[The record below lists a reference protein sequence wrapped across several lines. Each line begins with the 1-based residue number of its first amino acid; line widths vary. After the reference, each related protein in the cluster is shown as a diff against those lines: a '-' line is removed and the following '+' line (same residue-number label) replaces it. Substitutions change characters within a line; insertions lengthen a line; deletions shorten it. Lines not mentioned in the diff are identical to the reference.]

1 MEVQEKKMK
10 IVRAD
15 EMGFCYGVARAADM
29 VEELIEDNKKIYI
42 LGMLIHN
49 PTYLEKIHKEGV
61 VTVEEEDFL
70 SGKVEIPE
78 GSTVVLRAHG
88 ARKELVDKLQNMK
101 VETID
106 TTCPYVTK
114 SIVVK
119 LREEE
124 KREVI
129 YIGDKNH
136 PEVKAVLSYGK
147 KIPVIETLEE
157 LERANFDKEKEY
169 SFVVQKTYDNSKFDK
184 IKQFAKAN
192 FREAIFKD
200 DLCGA
205 TYERQEAIGR
215 LAKEV
220 DMLIVI
226 GGKMSSNTQKL
237 YKIGKDL
244 NEKTYLIEEKNEINK
259 EWFQGIKSIGLS
271 AGASTPDYLID
282 EVEEYLKKILQK

>member
-29 VEELIEDNKKIYI
+29 VEELIEDNKKIYV

-114 SIVVK
+114 SILVK

-157 LERANFDKEKEY
+157 LEIANFDREKEY

-259 EWFQGIKSIGLS
+259 NWFQGIKSIGLS

>member
-29 VEELIEDNKKIYI
+29 VEELIEGNKKIYI

-78 GSTVVLRAHG
+78 GSIVVLRAHG
-88 ARKELVDKLQNMK
+88 ARKELIDKLENMR

-114 SIVVK
+114 SILVK

-157 LERANFDKEKEY
+157 LEIANFDKEKEY

-259 EWFQGIKSIGLS
+259 NWFQGIKSIGLS

-282 EVEEYLKKILQK
+282 EVEEYLKGIL

>member
-1 MEVQEKKMK
+1 MK

-15 EMGFCYGVARAADM
+15 ELGFCYGVARAADM
-29 VEELIEDNKKIYI
+29 VESLIVENKKIYV

-49 PTYLEKIHKEGV
+49 PTYLNKIHGEGV

-70 SGKVEIPE
+70 SGKVEIPL

-88 ARKELVDKLQNMK
+88 ARKELVDKLEGMK
-101 VETID
+101 VEVVD

-124 KREVI
+124 NKEVI
-129 YIGDKNH
+129 YIGDREH

-147 KIPVIETLEE
+147 PIMVVETLDD
-157 LERANFDKEKEY
+157 LKNSGLDTQKEY
-169 SFVVQKTYDNSKFDK
+169 SFVVQKTYDNNKFDA
-184 IKQFAKAN
+184 IKEYAKAT
-192 FREAIFKD
+192 FKEARFKD

-205 TYERQEAIGR
+205 TYERQEAIAR
-215 LAKEV
+215 MSKEV
-220 DMLIVI
+220 DAVIVI
-226 GGKMSSNTQKL
+226 GGRMSSNTQKL
-237 YKIGKDL
+237 YKIAKGL
-244 NEKTYLIEEKNEINK
+244 NERSYLIEETHEINEK
-259 EWFQGIKSIGLS
+259 WFEGVSSVGIS

-282 EVEEYLKKILQK
+282 EVEDRIKEINM

>member
-1 MEVQEKKMK
+1 MK

-49 PTYLEKIHKEGV
+49 PTYLEKIHREGV

-114 SIVVK
+114 SILVK

-147 KIPVIETLEE
+147 KISVIETLEE
-157 LERANFDKEKEY
+157 LEIANFDREKEY

-259 EWFQGIKSIGLS
+259 NWFQGIKSIGLS

>member
-29 VEELIEDNKKIYI
+29 VEELIEDNKKIYV

-114 SIVVK
+114 SILVK

-157 LERANFDKEKEY
+157 LEIANFDREKEY

-192 FREAIFKD
+192 FKEAVFKD

-282 EVEEYLKKILQK
+282 EVEEYLKGIL

>member
-29 VEELIEDNKKIYI
+29 VEELIEDNKKIYV

-114 SIVVK
+114 SILVK

-157 LERANFDKEKEY
+157 LEIANFDREKEY

-282 EVEEYLKKILQK
+282 EVEEYLKGIL

>member
-1 MEVQEKKMK
+1 MK

-15 EMGFCYGVARAADM
+15 ELGFCYGVARASDM
-29 VEELIEDNKKIYI
+29 VEGLIEENKNIYI

-49 PTYLEKIHKEGV
+49 PVYLNKIQGLGV
-61 VTVEEEDFL
+61 VTLDEEDFL
-70 SGKVEIPE
+70 NDKVQIPV

-88 ARKELVDKLQNMK
+88 ARKELMDKLEGMNVEK
-101 VETID
+101 VD

-114 SIVVK
+114 SILVK

-147 KIPVIETLEE
+147 KIPIIENLEQ
-157 LERANFDKEKEY
+157 LENSDLDRDIEY
-169 SFVVQKTYDNSKFDK
+169 SFVVQKTYDNQKFDA
-184 IKQFAKAN
+184 IKSYAKEK
-192 FREAIFKD
+192 FKKVIFKD

-205 TYERQEAIGR
+205 TYERQEAISR

-220 DMLIVI
+220 DLVIVI
-226 GGKMSSNTQKL
+226 GGQMSSNTQKL
-237 YKIGKDL
+237 YKMSKSINK
-244 NEKTYLIEEKNEINK
+244 NTYLVEDKNDISKIWFSGINSV
-259 EWFQGIKSIGLS
+259 GIS
-271 AGASTPDYLID
+271 AGASTPDYVID
-282 EVEEYLKKILQK
+282 EVEEKIMSFSRI

>member
-49 PTYLEKIHKEGV
+49 PTYLEKIHREGV

-78 GSTVVLRAHG
+78 GSIVVLRAHG
-88 ARKELVDKLQNMK
+88 ARKELIDKLENMR

-114 SIVVK
+114 SILVK

-157 LERANFDKEKEY
+157 LEIANFDKEKEY

-259 EWFQGIKSIGLS
+259 NWFQGIKSIGLS

-282 EVEEYLKKILQK
+282 EVEEYLKGIL

>member
-29 VEELIEDNKKIYI
+29 VEELIDGNKKIYI

-49 PTYLEKIHKEGV
+49 PTYLEKIHREGV

-88 ARKELVDKLQNMK
+88 ARKELIDKLENMR

-114 SIVVK
+114 SILVK

-157 LERANFDKEKEY
+157 LEIANFDKEKEY

-259 EWFQGIKSIGLS
+259 NWFQGIKSIGLS

-282 EVEEYLKKILQK
+282 EVEEYLKGIL

>member
-1 MEVQEKKMK
+1 MR
-10 IVRAD
+10 ILRAD

-29 VEELIEDNKKIYI
+29 VEELMKENKKIYI

-49 PTYLEKIHKEGV
+49 PTYLEKIHKDGV

-70 SGKVEIPE
+70 SGKVNIPQ

-88 ARKELVDKLQNMK
+88 ARKELLDKLCNMT

-114 SIVVK
+114 SILVK
-119 LREEE
+119 LKEEE
-124 KREVI
+124 KKEVI

-147 KIPVIETLEE
+147 KIPVIESLEE
-157 LERANFDKEKEY
+157 LERANFDKNKEY
-169 SFVVQKTYDNSKFDK
+169 SFVVQKTYDNNKFDK
-184 IKQFAKAN
+184 IKEFAKSN
-192 FREAIFKD
+192 FKEAIFKD

-220 DMLIVI
+220 DLIIVI

-237 YKIGKDL
+237 YSIGKSL
-244 NEKTYLIEEKNEINK
+244 NTKTYLIEEKNEINI
-259 EWFQGIKSIGLS
+259 EWFKEVKTVGLS

-282 EVEEYLKKILQK
+282 EVEDYLKKICN

>member
-1 MEVQEKKMK
+1 MK

-29 VEELIEDNKKIYI
+29 VEELIEDNKKIYV

-88 ARKELVDKLQNMK
+88 ARKELIDKLENMR

-114 SIVVK
+114 SILVK

-157 LERANFDKEKEY
+157 LEIANFDKEKEY

-192 FREAIFKD
+192 FRETIFKD

>member
-1 MEVQEKKMK
+1 MEVQEKTMR

-88 ARKELVDKLQNMK
+88 ARKELIDKLENMI

-114 SIVVK
+114 SILVK

-157 LERANFDKEKEY
+157 LEIANFDKEKEY

-192 FREAIFKD
+192 FREAVFKD

-259 EWFQGIKSIGLS
+259 NWFQGIKSIGLS

-282 EVEEYLKKILQK
+282 EVEEYLKGIL

>member
-1 MEVQEKKMK
+1 MK

-49 PTYLEKIHKEGV
+49 PTYLEKIHREGV

-114 SIVVK
+114 SILVK

-157 LERANFDKEKEY
+157 LEIANFDREKEY

-259 EWFQGIKSIGLS
+259 NWFQGIKSIGLS